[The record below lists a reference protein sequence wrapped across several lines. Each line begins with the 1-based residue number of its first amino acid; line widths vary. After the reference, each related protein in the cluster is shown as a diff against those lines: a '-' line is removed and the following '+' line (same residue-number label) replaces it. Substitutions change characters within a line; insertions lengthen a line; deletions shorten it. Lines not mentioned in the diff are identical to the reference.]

1 MIIASTTIKHNQL
14 AEENLSSTKI
24 ATTDRRVTPFRQKYQ
39 YHPTIIVMKNV
50 APRRND
56 KDESY
61 GRNNSDN
68 QSLHPSTSLRYS
80 AYEVE
85 QLHSHVPRR
94 NSVAEV
100 EPLRP
105 PIPRARCTTKVESLH
120 LPASRRHSAAEAGH
134 GNHDNIDVNSCDKN
148 IVEGLQKILIKKC
161 VYLSLHSNNNHGLKV
176 EVGKKHLMLQNKR
189 IENMRFGSWLVMNYL
204 PFHSL

>member
-134 GNHDNIDVNSCDKN
+134 GNHDNIDVNSCDEKHRGGPPEN
-148 IVEGLQKILIKKC
+148 IDQKMC
-161 VYLSLHSNNNHGLKV
+161 LSEPAQQQQPRAQSRSSQETSHV
-176 EVGKKHLMLQNKR
+176 TE
-189 IENMRFGSWLVMNYL
+189 
-204 PFHSL
+204 